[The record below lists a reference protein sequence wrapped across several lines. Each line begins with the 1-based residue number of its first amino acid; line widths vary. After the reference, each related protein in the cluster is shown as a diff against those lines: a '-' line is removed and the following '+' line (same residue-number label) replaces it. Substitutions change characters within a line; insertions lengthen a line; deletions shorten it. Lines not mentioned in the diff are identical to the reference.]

1 MLNISN
7 GSESVYHSRRNHF
20 NSKLTSPLYSIIG
33 GYVYI
38 IILASVLYTNGFYHD
53 SSFFSWG
60 VPLKLMGITITENK
74 TFYSIL
80 FMYFLHQLINNW
92 VNNVTYPWI
101 ITCVQN
107 PKSNDLLYSKKVSIL
122 IINMFAIYSEL
133 DVVLII
139 AGVMSQ
145 ISFFV
150 IIIIANIISESII
163 NWRSIKQK
171 SEPGDVDLYD
181 VV

>member
-1 MLNISN
+1 
-7 GSESVYHSRRNHF
+7 
-20 NSKLTSPLYSIIG
+20 
-33 GYVYI
+33 
-38 IILASVLYTNGFYHD
+38 
-53 SSFFSWG
+53 
-60 VPLKLMGITITENK
+60 MGITITENK